1 VHPLE
6 SHLHELDLIR
16 ASGAGVPETSG
27 YGALATLLN
36 AVGGTLKPKVRCVI
50 NLHNQ
55 GAGLPDGGLF
65 TADQFQKGIDLKPLP
80 GQLPG
85 RGAIEVKSV
94 AADLDQLAA
103 SEQIAKYL
111 VKYGQVLVTNYREF
125 LLVTQGPG
133 GKPPPGERY
142 HLAESETAFWA
153 AAAHPH
159 KTAAERGERLIEYL
173 KRVMLHPAP
182 LTAPADL
189 AWFLASY
196 ARDAHARVDAQADL
210 PALASLR
217 AAMENALGMA
227 FQGPEGEHFFRSTLV
242 QTLFY
247 GVFAAWVLWHKENPA
262 RAGRFDWRLAS
273 YYLNVPVIQALF
285 EQVSAHSKLK
295 VLGLIEPLDWAG
307 ATLNRVD
314 RAAFF
319 AKFEE
324 EHAVQYFYEPFLQA
338 YDPELR
344 KQLGVWYTPPEIIRY
359 MVARVDAVL
368 RGELGVADGLADPD
382 VYVLD
387 PCCGT
392 GGFLVAT
399 LAHIAETLVANGE
412 EGLLAAKLKQAATQ
426 RVFGFEILPAPLVI
440 AHMQI
445 GLALSRRGA
454 PLAEDERAGVY
465 LTNALIGWEPPD
477 AQKEKALQELLIPF
491 PELAHER
498 DAAREVKRHGKILVV
513 LGNPPYNGFAGVSPQ
528 EEGGLVEPYKVGLNT
543 EWGIKKFNL
552 DDLYIRFFRL
562 AERRIAE
569 MTGRGVVCYISNFSY
584 LGDPSFVVLRRR
596 FLGGFD
602 AFWFDCLNGD
612 SRETGKLTPDGKPD
626 PSIFSTEYNR
636 EGIRVGTAIGLM
648 VRKTKRDEQ
657 PAVRFRQFWGVT
669 KRADLT
675 QTFEVSE
682 TSKVSA
688 PRYELV
694 RPDPANR
701 YSFRPSEVAAHY
713 LAWPKLVDFCGE
725 TPVSGLQEMRKGA
738 LMAFERAV
746 LEKRMRV
753 YYDPKIDW
761 NIFRTMGAGLT
772 ENGGRFDAEMCR
784 SKVLK
789 AENFDP
795 DRLMR
800 YALYPFD
807 LRWCYHSSVRP
818 L

>member
-1 VHPLE
+1 M
-6 SHLHELDLIR
+6 
-16 ASGAGVPETSG
+16 
-27 YGALATLLN
+27 
-36 AVGGTLKPKVRCVI
+36 I

-65 TADQFQKGIDLKPLP
+65 TADQFQKGIDLEPLP

-94 AADLDQLAA
+94 AADLDQFAA
-103 SEQIAKYL
+103 SEQVAKYL
-111 VKYGQVLVTNYREF
+111 AKYGQVLVTNYREF

-133 GKPPPGERY
+133 GKPIPGERY
-142 HLAESETAFWA
+142 RLAESETAFWA

-173 KRVMLHPAP
+173 KRAMLHSAP

-217 AAMENALGMA
+217 TAMENALGMT

-295 VLGLIEPLDWAG
+295 ALGLIEPLDWAG

-382 VYVLD
+382 VYILD

-477 AQKEKALQELLIPF
+477 AQKEKALQQLLKAYLDASKSDEEIQAVEPRFMKSSGEFNAVKARKLLRGRVQYDPAKIVRYPFKPFDTRLAYLDSAIHPLFSRPSPELLDQRFPGNKFLVVRENSVVEPTSPPMFFSSLICDYHALAVEAKHIPF
-491 PELAHER
+491 
-498 DAAREVKRHGKILVV
+498 
-513 LGNPPYNGFAGVSPQ
+513 
-528 EEGGLVEPYKVGLNT
+528 
-543 EWGIKKFNL
+543 
-552 DDLYIRFFRL
+552 RL
-562 AERRIAE
+562 RSASA
-569 MTGRGVVCYISNFSY
+569 S
-584 LGDPSFVVLRRR
+584 
-596 FLGGFD
+596 
-602 AFWFDCLNGD
+602 
-612 SRETGKLTPDGKPD
+612 
-626 PSIFSTEYNR
+626 
-636 EGIRVGTAIGLM
+636 
-648 VRKTKRDEQ
+648 
-657 PAVRFRQFWGVT
+657 QFT
-669 KRADLT
+669 
-675 QTFEVSE
+675 
-682 TSKVSA
+682 
-688 PRYELV
+688 
-694 RPDPANR
+694 N
-701 YSFRPSEVAAHY
+701 
-713 LAWPKLVDFCGE
+713 
-725 TPVSGLQEMRKGA
+725 
-738 LMAFERAV
+738 
-746 LEKRMRV
+746 
-753 YYDPKIDW
+753 
-761 NIFRTMGAGLT
+761 
-772 ENGGRFDAEMCR
+772 
-784 SKVLK
+784 
-789 AENFDP
+789 
-795 DRLMR
+795 
-800 YALYPFD
+800 
-807 LRWCYHSSVRP
+807 
-818 L
+818 

>member
-1 VHPLE
+1 MHPLE
-6 SHLHELDLIR
+6 SYLHELDMIR

-65 TADQFQKGIDLKPLP
+65 TADQFQKGIDLEPLP

-103 SEQIAKYL
+103 SEQVAKYL

-133 GKPPPGERY
+133 GKPTPGERY
-142 HLAESETAFWA
+142 RLAESETAFWA

-173 KRVMLHPAP
+173 KRAMLHPAP

-217 AAMENALGMA
+217 TAMENTLGMA

-262 RAGRFDWRLAS
+262 RSGRFDWRLAS

-295 VLGLIEPLDWAG
+295 ALGLIEPLDWAG

-359 MVARVDAVL
+359 MVARVDTVL
-368 RGELGVADGLADPD
+368 REELGVAEGLADPD
-382 VYVLD
+382 VYILD

-477 AQKEKALQELLIPF
+477 AQKEKALQQLLIPF

-584 LGDPSFVVLRRR
+584 LGDPSFVVMRRR

-648 VRKTKRDEQ
+648 VRKAKRDAQ
-657 PAVRFRQFWGVT
+657 PVVRFRQFWGVT
-669 KRADLT
+669 KRAELVASLYAG
-675 QTFEVSE
+675 Q
-682 TSKVSA
+682 TSKV
-688 PRYELV
+688 PQQ
-694 RPDPANR
+694 D
-701 YSFRPSEVAAHY
+701 
-713 LAWPKLVDFCGE
+713 
-725 TPVSGLQEMRKGA
+725 
-738 LMAFERAV
+738 
-746 LEKRMRV
+746 
-753 YYDPKIDW
+753 
-761 NIFRTMGAGLT
+761 
-772 ENGGRFDAEMCR
+772 FDAEY
-784 SKVLK
+784 KL
-789 AENFDP
+789 ANPETAN
-795 DRLMR
+795 RLFLSPVYR
-800 YALYPFD
+800 LCGLSPVAQTD
-807 LRWCYHSSVRP
+807 
-818 L
+818 